1 MKKRIHCP
9 EKPKRLP
16 GVPAPTPPPC
26 YIVVDPATDLFKRG
40 YELGLRVALAAV
52 KDADRPDM
60 LTGEES
66 WGWGARGAVD
76 EQAIESLLEEA
87 EGDDNG

>member
-1 MKKRIHCP
+1 MRVVLCP
-9 EKPKRLP
+9 NCDGSVL
-16 GVPAPTPPPC
+16 
-26 YIVVDPATDLFKRG
+26 
-40 YELGLRVALAAV
+40 ELVEELEADARESGLRAALAAV

-76 EQAIESLLEEA
+76 VQAIKRLLET
-87 EGDDNG
+87 EGDDDEQ